1 MSRRYLL
8 RNALFVCFLAC
19 LSVNILIAQNA
30 TPPKT
35 PLTNRDVLEM
45 QKAGLTAAVII
56 AKIQAGPCAFDLSTS
71 ALKELKDAGVSDNIT
86 LVMVR
91 AATPASP
98 GASGSVVGDGSD
110 SAHLRV
116 YRHHRYEG
124 STLAPSIYVD
134 DKQVTRIGNGRR
146 CSIRL
151 SPGTHTVRSDDK
163 SSAISIDAKAG
174 QEYFIRVEEQT
185 GFWKGHGKLVM
196 VLPEQGKAEYKL
208 EKPVEEDRK
217 ILKEMIEDDTAS
229 NQI

>member
-8 RNALFVCFLAC
+8 RNAIFVCFLAC
-19 LSVNILIAQNA
+19 LSVNILIAQNV
-30 TPPKT
+30 TPPKA
-35 PLTNRDVLEM
+35 PLTNHDVLEM

-56 AKIQAGPCAFDLSTS
+56 ARIQAGPCAFDLSTS
-71 ALKELKDAGVSDNIT
+71 ALKELKDAGISDNIT

-91 AATPASP
+91 ASTPALL
-98 GASGSVVGDGSD
+98 GASGSAAGDGSD
-110 SAHLRV
+110 FAHLRV

-124 STLAPSIYVD
+124 SALSPSIYID
-134 DKQVTRIGNGRR
+134 DRQVARIGNGRR

-174 QEYFIRVEEQT
+174 QEYFIRIDEQT

-217 ILKEMIEDDTAS
+217 ILKEIIEDGTAG
-229 NQI
+229 NQN